1 MSTNAIM
8 ARILRDLST
17 GNGNGAG
24 LLGGDPARCARAI
37 VVDGIAVSLGTNG
50 SLTELVWSTPGRSSA
65 LEDAQFT
72 LGEGPGLDSYV
83 HGALIAVS
91 DLETA
96 DPLRWP
102 AFLPEAAQLGVRALF
117 CFPLRLGAVSLG
129 VLTAQRATA
138 APLDAAQ
145 TDDALVLAAAITAA
159 LLAGGGRRAAFAQAE
174 PHTALHRAAVHQA
187 TGIISVQAGVSL
199 VEAIAILRAHAYRTE
214 APVLRTAEDVVARR
228 LHFRDTQDGTAAP
241 SGNRD

>member
-1 MSTNAIM
+1 M

-17 GNGNGAG
+17 GNGAG
-24 LLGGDPARCARAI
+24 LLGGDPARCARALG
-37 VVDGIAVSLGTNG
+37 VDGIAVSLGTNG
-50 SLTELVWSTPGRSSA
+50 SLTEMVWSTPGRSSA

-83 HGALIAVS
+83 NGALIAVP
-91 DLETA
+91 DLEA
-96 DPLRWP
+96 AGHHRWP
-102 AFLPEAAQLGVRALF
+102 AFLPEAALLGVGALF

-138 APLDAAQ
+138 APLDGAQ

-159 LLAGGGRRAAFAQAE
+159 LLVGSGRAAFAQAE

-187 TGIISVQAGVSL
+187 TGIISVQAKVSL
-199 VEAIAILRAHAYRTE
+199 AEAMAILRAHAYRTE
-214 APVLRTAEDVVARR
+214 TPLLRAAEGVVARR
-228 LHFRDTQDGTAAP
+228 LHFRDNRDGTAVP
-241 SGNRD
+241 SGNKD